1 MTWAIIN
8 EGGRRTFVIA
18 FAPLAEYGGTQ
29 HPVAGTEK
37 MMLASSS
44 GVHIVKEITDNTCE
58 WTRAQRVDLNIAA
71 LPASMLDFLAK
82 QQLAQSNVLQ
92 EKVRTCE

>member
-1 MTWAIIN
+1 MTWAIIH

-29 HPVAGTEK
+29 HPISGTEK
-37 MMLASSS
+37 MTLASSS
-44 GVHIVKEITDNTCE
+44 GVHIVKEITDHICE
-58 WTRAQRVDLNIAA
+58 WTRAQRVDLNIA
-71 LPASMLDFLAK
+71 LSASMLDFLAK

-92 EKVRTCE
+92 EKVRTCG